1 MFKLTAIYFC
11 LVAFL
16 LQTVLINLAMYGFTA
31 YAKFQSSE
39 SSSKTY
45 SITLSEKQYADLKWL
60 DENEFGFANFMMDVK
75 SSKREN
81 NLVSISYKV
90 DIKEKNFLEKLANHF
105 KNKKVFTGSFVFN
118 TIEIPKLNLKLT
130 ASNYIHK
137 TMLVSIPETI
147 FPKDSPPPKA

>member
-60 DENEFGFANFMMDVK
+60 DENEFAFANFMMDVK

-90 DIKEKNFLEKLANHF
+90 DIKEKTF
-105 KNKKVFTGSFVFN
+105 
-118 TIEIPKLNLKLT
+118 
-130 ASNYIHK
+130 
-137 TMLVSIPETI
+137 
-147 FPKDSPPPKA
+147 